1 MDRPPVIPVE
11 ILSDDDEDDVTTP
24 LPKPL
29 SKKPRRINDDACD
42 EQPRMPIVFVVDDD
56 PTPQKPT
63 PSFVP
68 ETPLSPISFPSI
80 VRCTYAD
87 ASSGRRLPPEKISD
101 ISGVILLESDN
112 ESEDVLQ
119 RGRLENSNINTADLK
134 NLEHPESCS
143 SPGAASVFDKVL
155 EDDLGH
161 LSNQSAEGTSEFVQV
176 LVDSPMHS
184 NCLADVITQELSD
197 RDEEIGV
204 LHQID
209 NTMKQKRN
217 CVSGIGNAV
226 KNDRQKAERIRKNQ
240 SKEEK
245 MRLNDERKQKKQQER
260 LQKEALKAEAAQM
273 KKLLKEKQ
281 KWEKGK
287 FALKSIVAE
296 IDARVVENGSVGGYL
311 LSRFA
316 EKGISF
322 RITSNPFE
330 RSILWKMIVPDD
342 ISQISCKGTEILYVL
357 FVYEAEEFC
366 NLVANESLMDHV
378 CRVQRQYPSFT
389 ICYLTNRLMAYIN
402 KREQGQYKN
411 PSNIRNWIRP
421 PIEEVLSKLSTHFTR
436 VHSRNC
442 IDEPEISEHIVGLTC
457 SLANC
462 QFRKK
467 PTQLSVNANGALI
480 PKGFFDKSLI
490 KNSVWLKTLI
500 AIPKVQPR
508 FAIAIGKKYPT
519 MRSLLNV
526 YMNPNISVHEKEFL
540 LKDLPIEGLLGNEDR
555 RLGAVCSKRVYRI
568 FMAQSGGIK
577 TDDVEDGADF
587 F

>member
-29 SKKPRRINDDACD
+29 SKKPRQINDDACE
-42 EQPRMPIVFVVDDD
+42 EQPRQPIVLVVDDD

-87 ASSGRRLPPEKISD
+87 ASYTTEASSGRRLPSEKIS
-101 ISGVILLESDN
+101 
-112 ESEDVLQ
+112 
-119 RGRLENSNINTADLK
+119 ADLI
-134 NLEHPESCS
+134 NLEHHESFS
-143 SPGAASVFDKVL
+143 SPGVVSVFDKIL
-155 EDDLGH
+155 EDDLDH
-161 LSNQSAEGTSEFVQV
+161 LSNQAAEGTSEFVQV

-184 NCLADVITQELSD
+184 NCLADVITQGNASIQKAKKNNEANTSLHYRGLHSKRGNESCKIPKGPRIAKFLFLNGEFPPRIQNTACPGCGWELSD
-197 RDEEIGV
+197 HDEEIGV
-204 LHQID
+204 LQQID
-209 NTMKQKRN
+209 NIMKQKRKF
-217 CVSGIGNAV
+217 VSGIGNAM

-260 LQKEALKAEAAQM
+260 LQKEALKAEATQM

-342 ISQISCKGTEILYVL
+342 ISQISCKGTEVSYVL

-366 NLVANESLMDHV
+366 NLVSNESLMDHV

-389 ICYLTNRLMAYIN
+389 VCYLTNRLMAYIN
-402 KREQGQYKN
+402 K
-411 PSNIRNWIRP
+411 
-421 PIEEVLSKLSTHFTR
+421 
-436 VHSRNC
+436 
-442 IDEPEISEHIVGLTC
+442 
-457 SLANC
+457 
-462 QFRKK
+462 RKK

-480 PKGFFDKSLI
+480 PKDFFDKSLI
-490 KNSVWLKTLI
+490 KKSVWLKALI

-568 FMAQSGGIK
+568 LMAQSGGIK